1 MAFSKKGN
9 ITPEEWLKEEASWQ
23 LRKIIDALNA
33 AHTMPFHCAWLER
46 DLGRNYLE
54 MLKGME
60 SLLLMIWSQSNIS
73 SISKIEHQVMVWY
86 GQQKR
91 SHKNILSG
99 YYRHQEHLTEWAS
112 SPEAQSYGLSAKWS
126 DYLLFVMAVE
136 TNHLTK
142 MSSGI
147 ISLTAREC
155 EAIATLFLSKMQ
167 MILIAEPLQLC
178 IDFFTW
184 ISPFTQESVS
194 LSFRED
200 NNLKQLK
207 FAAFNKLRRELTKS
221 DQWSSLCGMYLDVLY
236 EIAGKRNDTLQGEN
250 T

>member
-1 MAFSKKGN
+1 MA
-9 ITPEEWLKEEASWQ
+9 PEEWLKEEASWQ
-23 LRKIIDALNA
+23 LEKIFDALNA
-33 AHTMPFHCAWLER
+33 AHTMPFHCSWLEK

-60 SLLLMIWSQSNIS
+60 SLLLMIWSQLNSC
-73 SISKIEHQVMVWY
+73 SISKIEQQVMVWY

-91 SHKNILSG
+91 SQKNILSG

-142 MSSGI
+142 VSSGI
-147 ISLTAREC
+147 ISLTARES
-155 EAIATLFLSKMQ
+155 EAIAALFLSKMQ
-167 MILIAEPLQLC
+167 MIHIANPHQLC

-184 ISPFTQESVS
+184 ISPFTQESAS
-194 LSFRED
+194 LPFRED
-200 NNLKQLK
+200 DNIKITK
-207 FAAFNKLRRELTKS
+207 FSAFNKFRGKLINSE
-221 DQWSSLCGMYLDVLY
+221 QWSSLCGMYLDVLD
-236 EIAGKRNDTLQGEN
+236 EITEKRNDK
-250 T
+250 

>member
-1 MAFSKKGN
+1 MAFSKKEN
-9 ITPEEWLKEEASWQ
+9 MNPEEWLKEEASWQ

-33 AHTMPFHCAWLER
+33 AHTMPFHCSWLER

-60 SLLLMIWSQSNIS
+60 SLLLTIWSQLNSS

-91 SHKNILSG
+91 SKKNLLSS
-99 YYRHQEHLTEWAS
+99 YYLHQEHLSEWAS

-142 MSSGI
+142 VSSGI
-147 ISLTAREC
+147 ISLTATES
-155 EAIATLFLSKMQ
+155 EAIATLYLSKMQ
-167 MILIAEPLQLC
+167 MIHIADPHQLC
-178 IDFFTW
+178 VDFFTW

-194 LSFRED
+194 LPFRKD
-200 NNLKQLK
+200 DDLKQTK
-207 FAAFNKLRRELTKS
+207 FTVFNEFRRELNKS
-221 DQWSSLCGMYLDVLY
+221 DKWSSFCWKYLDVLD
-236 EIAGKRNDTLQGEN
+236 EIAGKRNEK
-250 T
+250 

>member
-60 SLLLMIWSQSNIS
+60 SLLLMIWSQLNSS

-91 SHKNILSG
+91 SQKNILSS
-99 YYRHQEHLTEWAS
+99 YYRHQEYLTDWAS
-112 SPEAQSYGLSAKWS
+112 KPEAQSYGLSAKWS
-126 DYLLFVMAVE
+126 DYLLFVMTVE
-136 TNHLTK
+136 SNHLTK
-142 MSSGI
+142 ASSGI
-147 ISLTAREC
+147 IYLTARER
-155 EAIATLFLSKMQ
+155 EAIAAMFLSKMQ
-167 MILIAEPLQLC
+167 MIYIAEPHQLC

-194 LSFRED
+194 LPFRED
-200 NNLKQLK
+200 DDLKQTK
-207 FAAFNKLRRELTKS
+207 FAAFNKFRSELPKS
-221 DQWSSLCGMYLDVLY
+221 DQWSSLREMYLDVHD
-236 EIAGKRNDTLQGEN
+236 EIAGKMNEK
-250 T
+250 

>member
-1 MAFSKKGN
+1 M
-9 ITPEEWLKEEASWQ
+9 TPEEWLKEEASWQ
-23 LRKIIDALNA
+23 LEKIIDALNA
-33 AHTMPFHCAWLER
+33 AHTMPFHCSWLEK
-46 DLGRNYLE
+46 DLGKNYLE

-60 SLLLMIWSQSNIS
+60 SLLLMIWNQLKSC
-73 SISKIEHQVMVWY
+73 SISKIEHQIMLWY

-91 SHKNILSG
+91 SQKNILSG

-136 TNHLTK
+136 KNHLTK
-142 MSSGI
+142 VSSGI
-147 ISLTAREC
+147 ISLTGKES

-184 ISPFTQESVS
+184 ISPFTLESVS
-194 LSFRED
+194 LPFRED
-200 NNLKQLK
+200 DDQKQTK
-207 FAAFNKLRRELTKS
+207 FAAFNVFRRALTKS
-221 DQWSSLCGMYLDVLY
+221 DQWSSLCGMYLDVLD
-236 EIAGKRNDTLQGEN
+236 EIAENRNDK
-250 T
+250 

>member
-9 ITPEEWLKEEASWQ
+9 MNPEEWLKEEASWQ
-23 LRKIIDALNA
+23 LGKIIDALNA
-33 AHTMPFHCAWLER
+33 AHTMPFHCSWLER

-60 SLLLMIWSQSNIS
+60 SLLLMIWSQLNSS

-91 SHKNILSG
+91 SQKNILSG

-142 MSSGI
+142 VSSGI
-147 ISLTAREC
+147 ISLTARES

-167 MILIAEPLQLC
+167 MINIAEPHQLC

-194 LSFRED
+194 LTFRED
-200 NNLKQLK
+200 DDLKQTK
-207 FAAFNKLRRELTKS
+207 FAAFNEFRRELTKS
-221 DQWSSLCGMYLDVLY
+221 DQWSSLCGMYLDVLD
-236 EIAGKRNDTLQGEN
+236 EIAGKRNDK
-250 T
+250 

>member
-1 MAFSKKGN
+1 MTLSKKEN
-9 ITPEEWLKEEASWQ
+9 MKPEEWLKEEASWQ
-23 LRKIIDALNA
+23 LGKIIDALNS

-54 MLKGME
+54 ILKGME
-60 SLLLMIWSQSNIS
+60 SVLLMIWIQLKSS
-73 SISKIEHQVMVWY
+73 SISKIEHNVMVWY

-91 SHKNILSG
+91 SKKNILSC
-99 YYRHQEHLTEWAS
+99 YYRHQEYLTEWAS

-136 TNHLTK
+136 TNHLNK
-142 MSSGI
+142 VSSGI
-147 ISLTAREC
+147 ISLTVKES
-155 EAIATLFLSKMQ
+155 ETIATLFLAKMQ
-167 MILIAEPLQLC
+167 MIHIADPHQLC

-200 NNLKQLK
+200 EDLKQTK
-207 FAAFNKLRRELTKS
+207 FKAFNKFRKELNKS
-221 DQWSSLCGMYLDVLY
+221 DQWSSLSGMYLDVLD
-236 EIAGKRNDTLQGEN
+236 EITGKRNEK
-250 T
+250 

>member
-9 ITPEEWLKEEASWQ
+9 MNPEEWLKEEASWQ
-23 LRKIIDALNA
+23 LGKIIDALNA
-33 AHTMPFHCAWLER
+33 AYTMPFRCAWLER

-60 SLLLMIWSQSNIS
+60 SLLLMIWGQLNSS
-73 SISKIEHQVMVWY
+73 SISKVEHQVMVWY

-91 SHKNILSG
+91 SQKNILSG

-112 SPEAQSYGLSAKWS
+112 SPEAQSYGLSAKWR

-142 MSSGI
+142 VSSGK
-147 ISLTAREC
+147 ISLTARES
-155 EAIATLFLSKMQ
+155 EAIAAIFLSKMQ
-167 MILIAEPLQLC
+167 MIHIAEPHQLC

-194 LSFRED
+194 LPFNED
-200 NNLKQLK
+200 DDLDQTNFVALNK
-207 FAAFNKLRRELTKS
+207 FRREMIKS
-221 DQWSSLCGMYLDVLY
+221 DQWSPLCGMYHEVLN
-236 EIAGKRNDTLQGEN
+236 EIALKRNDTLHGES

>member
-1 MAFSKKGN
+1 MAFSKKEN
-9 ITPEEWLKEEASWQ
+9 MNPEEWLKEEASWQ
-23 LRKIIDALNA
+23 LGKIIDALNA

-60 SLLLMIWSQSNIS
+60 SLLLMIWSQLNSSN
-73 SISKIEHQVMVWY
+73 ISKIENQVMVWY
-86 GQQKR
+86 GHQKR
-91 SHKNILSG
+91 SQKNILRG
-99 YYRHQEHLTEWAS
+99 YYLHQEHLTEWVS

-142 MSSGI
+142 MFSGI
-147 ISLTAREC
+147 ISLTARES

-167 MILIAEPLQLC
+167 MIYIAEPHQLC

-194 LSFRED
+194 LPFRED
-200 NNLKQLK
+200 DDLKQTK
-207 FAAFNKLRRELTKS
+207 FAAFNEFRRELTKS
-221 DQWSSLCGMYLDVLY
+221 EQWSSLCGMYLDVLG
-236 EIAGKRNDTLQGEN
+236 EIAGKRNDKQQGES

>member
-1 MAFSKKGN
+1 MAFSKKETVN
-9 ITPEEWLKEEASWQ
+9 PEEWLKEEASWQ
-23 LRKIIDALNA
+23 LGKIIDALNA
-33 AHTMPFHCAWLER
+33 SHTMPFHCAWLER
-46 DLGRNYLE
+46 DLGKNYLE

-60 SLLLMIWSQSNIS
+60 SLLLMIWSQLNNS

-91 SHKNILSG
+91 SQKNILSS
-99 YYRHQEHLTEWAS
+99 YYRHQEYLTDWAS
-112 SPEAQSYGLSAKWS
+112 KPEAQSYGLSAKWS

-142 MSSGI
+142 VSSGI
-147 ISLTAREC
+147 ISLTARES

-167 MILIAEPLQLC
+167 MIHIAEPHQLC

-194 LSFRED
+194 LPFRQDD
-200 NNLKQLK
+200 NPKQTK
-207 FAAFNKLRRELTKS
+207 FAAFNKFRRELTKS
-221 DQWSSLCGMYLDVLY
+221 EQWSSLCGMYLDVLD
-236 EIAGKRNDTLQGEN
+236 EIAGKWNDN
-250 T
+250 

>member
-9 ITPEEWLKEEASWQ
+9 MNPEEWLKEEASWQ
-23 LRKIIDALNA
+23 LGKIIDALNA

-60 SLLLMIWSQSNIS
+60 SLLLMIWSQLNSS

-91 SHKNILSG
+91 SQKNILSG

-142 MSSGI
+142 VSSGI
-147 ISLTAREC
+147 ISLTARES

-167 MILIAEPLQLC
+167 MIHIAEPHQLC

-194 LSFRED
+194 LPFRED
-200 NNLKQLK
+200 DDLKQTK
-207 FAAFNKLRRELTKS
+207 FATFNKFRRELTKS
-221 DQWSSLCGMYLDVLY
+221 DQWSSLCGMYLDVLD
-236 EIAGKRNDTLQGEN
+236 EIAGKKNVK
-250 T
+250 